1 MDIFKCSVQQ
11 MILPPSVKQHGKL
24 TKGSNRGVRYQNA
37 AGSADSLQEGG
48 GQVAVDGD
56 VLFSLPNEPQLV
68 LRCLRPEKVR
78 QNPLLIGNFEA
89 QFHHLKLLKQMTS
102 HNMNEGNLSLNKDK
116 FN

>member
-11 MILPPSVKQHGKL
+11 MILPPSVKQHGQL

-48 GQVAVDGD
+48 GQVTVNGD
-56 VLFSLPNEPQLV
+56 VLLPLPNEPQLV
-68 LRCLRPEKVR
+68 LWCLRHEKVR
-78 QNPLLIGNFEA
+78 QNPLLVGNSEA
-89 QFHHLKLLKQMTS
+89 RFRHLKMLKLMTS